1 LERVVDGGDRF
12 AAVELFRA
20 FRIFNPSY
28 AKTLS
33 REDAAFALIE
43 KLDHYPIFR
52 RGGYVAKL
60 KRGWNAYRQ
69 NASLVVADFG
79 RSNDGKKDSSAILT
93 WHYRMFLHTV
103 KDEADDNHCRY
114 CPRNTRGYACYDD
127 LKTWWDACEIASLVL
142 PSSGTAERVFSL
154 TKMLFSD
161 QQESLLFDAMKVS
174 LFTAYNKR

>member
-93 WHYRMFLHTV
+93 WHYRMFLYSAH
-103 KDEADDNHCRY
+103 H
-114 CPRNTRGYACYDD
+114 
-127 LKTWWDACEIASLVL
+127 
-142 PSSGTAERVFSL
+142 RVFFRPLYKPSPRSQSGENPKELLVNLL
-154 TKMLFSD
+154 TKIPPLFFGTIWS
-161 QQESLLFDAMKVS
+161 QIF
-174 LFTAYNKR
+174 F

>member
-1 LERVVDGGDRF
+1 
-12 AAVELFRA
+12 LFRA

-127 LKTWWDACEIASLVL
+127 LKTWWDVTKETSFRVGTDSVLLWNLGTLVRL
-142 PSSGTAERVFSL
+142 LRYDWKDENTRKRLKCVRAPDGRVRREN
-154 TKMLFSD
+154 D
-161 QQESLLFDAMKVS
+161 G
-174 LFTAYNKR
+174 R